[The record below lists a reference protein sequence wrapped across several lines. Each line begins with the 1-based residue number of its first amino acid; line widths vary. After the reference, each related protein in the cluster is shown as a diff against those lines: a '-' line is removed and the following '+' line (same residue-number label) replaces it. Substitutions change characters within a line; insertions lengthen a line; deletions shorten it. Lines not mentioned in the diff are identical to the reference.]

1 MRIKPRRPKRL
12 PKASKKWEPRFVLLR
27 RGLFEGEQRPSW
39 MLLGVYE
46 TRISTQNS
54 GRVWR
59 ERVRE
64 RKGPDAQLSRP
75 RQNMKGELPQNS
87 IMTVDTVKKLHA
99 CKVFDDPI
107 EKWAND
113 GSLTSLQIQTIK
125 RVKMALGQV
134 DSKSSVA
141 RCYSERAEIP
151 ESLDL
156 GIANQEC
163 ILLDPQ
169 QALRDIEEEFEGL
182 SAYYSLF
189 EKICRL
195 EQGIFDDIEQRN
207 RALKIVR
214 FVADVI
220 EMKKLI

>member
-12 PKASKKWEPRFVLLR
+12 PKASKTWEPRFVLLR
-27 RGLFEGEQRPSW
+27 RGLFEGERDPSW

-64 RKGPDAQLSRP
+64 RKGSDTQLSRP
-75 RQNMKGELPQNS
+75 RQNMKGEPLQNS
-87 IMTVDTVKKLHA
+87 IMAVDTVNKFHA

-107 EKWAND
+107 EEWAND

-125 RVKMALGQV
+125 RVKMALDQV

-141 RCYSERAEIP
+141 RVCSEPEGIL

-156 GIANQEC
+156 GIANHEC
-163 ILLDPQ
+163 ILFDQQ
-169 QALRDIEEEFEGL
+169 QALRDIEEEFKGL

-195 EQGIFDDIEQRN
+195 EHGPLDDIEQRN